1 MWRHSAVLWFCFVL
15 CAFASAFGQSQP
27 RQGTRP
33 DGRLQLCTA
42 SLVAQ
47 VEPVYP
53 DVAKKKGIR
62 GQVRIDV
69 FIGKDGHVQRLE
81 PISGNPLLVE
91 AARQAIMQWVYKP
104 TLLNGEA
111 IEVNIEAELWFPKS
125 MAPRRRSVR
134 CG

>member
-1 MWRHSAVLWFCFVL
+1 MWLHSVVLGFYFVL
-15 CAFASAFGQSQP
+15 FSFAPAFGESRP

-33 DGRLQLCTA
+33 DGRLQLCA
-42 SLVAQ
+42 ARLVTQ
-47 VEPVYP
+47 VETVYP
-53 DVAKKKGIR
+53 DSAKKKGIR

-91 AARQAIMQWVYKP
+91 AARQAIVQWFFEP
-104 TLLNGEA
+104 TLLNGEPV
-111 IEVNIEAELWFPKS
+111 EVNIEAELWFPKS
-125 MAPRRRSVR
+125 MAPRRRRVR

>member
-1 MWRHSAVLWFCFVL
+1 MWRHSSALGFCFVL
-15 CAFASAFGQSQP
+15 CTVASAFGQSQP

-33 DGRLQLCTA
+33 DGRLQLCAA
-42 SLVAQ
+42 SVVTQ

-53 DVAKKKGIR
+53 AAAKKKGVR
-62 GQVRIDV
+62 GQVRVDV

-81 PISGNPLLVE
+81 PISGSPVLVE

-104 TLLNGEA
+104 TLRNGEP
-111 IEVNIEAELWFPKS
+111 IEVNIEAEFWFPNS
-125 MAPRRRSVR
+125 MGPRRTAAR